1 LLPFNKKLKPLARKL
16 RNEMTDAERF
26 FWGKIRKKQL
36 NGYQFYRQKNI
47 GNYIVDFYCPSA
59 RLVIELDGGQ
69 HYSLE
74 GKEKD
79 RVRDAYLISL
89 GFNILRFSDRE
100 VLTNIEGVLE
110 HIFEH
115 LLKSPLTPL

>member
-16 RNEMTDAERF
+16 RQGMTEAERF
-26 FWGKIRKKQL
+26 FWGKVRKKQL
-36 NGYQFYRQKNI
+36 HGYQFYRQKNI
-47 GNYIVDFYCPSA
+47 GNYIVDFYCPAA
-59 RLVIELDGGQ
+59 RLIIELDGGQ

-74 GKEKD
+74 GKQKD
-79 RVRDAYLISL
+79 RVRDDDLISL
-89 GFNILRFSDRE
+89 GFNMLRFSDRE

-110 HIFEH
+110 QVFEH